1 MTINQICSEFNIL
14 GKFVGVEQLDTGNI
28 NCTYKVTY
36 QHNGDIKNYIIQ
48 KINTVVFVEP
58 EKVMDNI
65 VSVTRYIRQNLAQEG
80 LSTKKFV
87 LQAFPSKQNKE
98 KAFIIDE
105 DGNYWRCYRF
115 IPNSITYDTCDNLE
129 IIERAGS
136 AFGMFQKYLD
146 GYDAKSL
153 NITIP
158 NFHNT
163 ILRFVAFK
171 NAIKE
176 DKFNRVK
183 SVQGEIDKL
192 LSFEKTACILQ
203 EYIDNGQIPLRVT
216 HNDTKCNNVSF
227 DKTTGEPLAI
237 LDLDTV
243 MPGAIAHDFGDAIR
257 FVANAVIEDCPDEE
271 LVKFD
276 LNKYEAF
283 AKGFITKTKDMLT
296 DLEKQ
301 TINLGVFT
309 LAVELAVR
317 FLTDYLNGDV
327 YFKTKYPGHN
337 LDRAR
342 NQIALAKDWL
352 MKKELLNDIV
362 KKYF

>member
-1 MTINQICSEFNIL
+1 
-14 GKFVGVEQLDTGNI
+14 
-28 NCTYKVTY
+28 
-36 QHNGDIKNYIIQ
+36 
-48 KINTVVFVEP
+48 
-58 EKVMDNI
+58 
-65 VSVTRYIRQNLAQEG
+65 
-80 LSTKKFV
+80 
-87 LQAFPSKQNKE
+87 
-98 KAFIIDE
+98 
-105 DGNYWRCYRF
+105 
-115 IPNSITYDTCDNLE
+115 
-129 IIERAGS
+129 
-136 AFGMFQKYLD
+136 
-146 GYDAKSL
+146 
-153 NITIP
+153 
-158 NFHNT
+158 
-163 ILRFVAFK
+163 
-171 NAIKE
+171 
-176 DKFNRVK
+176 
-183 SVQGEIDKL
+183 
-192 LSFEKTACILQ
+192 
-203 EYIDNGQIPLRVT
+203 LRVT

-342 NQIALAKDWL
+342 NQIALSNDWL